1 MEMISMRIEVLYH
14 GDIERISIRDDSDW
28 LDLRAAERVEFKA
41 GEHKLISLGVS
52 MRLPFGY
59 EAQIVPRSS
68 TFKHWGLL
76 QTNSPGIID
85 ESYAGEEDIWF
96 FSAYATR
103 DAVVEKNDRICQF
116 RLVEKMPR
124 PKLCEVEHLP
134 GLSRGGYG
142 SSGIQ

>member
-1 MEMISMRIEVLYH
+1 MRIEILYH
-14 GDIERISIRDDSDW
+14 SDIERISARENGDW

-52 MRLPFGY
+52 MRLPAGY
-59 EAQIVPRSS
+59 EAHVAPRSS

-85 ESYAGEEDIWF
+85 ESYAGAEDIWF

-103 DAVVEKNDRICQF
+103 DTVVEKNQRVCQF
-116 RLVEKMPR
+116 RLVEKMQKPQ
-124 PKLCEVEHLP
+124 LCEAKELEGP
-134 GLSRGGYG
+134 SRGGYG
-142 SSGIQ
+142 SSGVK

>member
-1 MEMISMRIEVLYH
+1 MRIEILYH
-14 GDIERISIRDDSDW
+14 SDIEHISLQENGDW

-52 MRLPFGY
+52 MRLPAGY
-59 EAQIVPRSS
+59 EAQVAPRSS

-85 ESYAGEEDIWF
+85 ESYAGVEDIWF

-103 DAVVEKNDRICQF
+103 DTVVEKNDRVCQF

-124 PKLCEVEHLP
+124 PELCQVEYLP
-134 GLSRGGYG
+134 APSRGGYG
-142 SSGIQ
+142 SSGVR